1 MTYILKLYSVYT
13 MGSVL
18 PEKVQAEAINT
29 SKKTK
34 NTLDFLP
41 YNSSFFIPCL
51 FIHVLLPFMKRLSTL
66 LLGMVLLSQ
75 PLAAQTP
82 VISSSDILQ
91 KLQKL
96 NTVGSILY
104 VAAHPDDENTRLLPY
119 LTYERK
125 LRTAYLSLTRGDGGQ
140 NLIGKEQGEPLGLI
154 RTQELL
160 AARRIDGAGQYFS
173 RANDFGFSKNPDETF
188 EIWNK
193 DSILADM
200 VWVIRTFKPDV
211 IITRFPTT
219 GEGGHGHHTASAILA
234 VEAFSAAAD
243 PNRFP
248 EQLKYTEVWQ
258 AKRLFWNTFNFGNVN
273 LTSEDQIKLDIGG
286 FNPLLGKSYG
296 ELASENR
303 SMHKSQGFGTAKTR
317 GQTFE
322 YFKQLGGD
330 AVKKDL
336 FENSNTGWSRFPAAA
351 KFTKTIDKLITKF
364 DPLHPE
370 LTVSGLVSLYK
381 QLQALDETDP
391 VLRCWKKEKL
401 KETESLLLSCSGL
414 WMEAYAADYIAIPGS
429 DIVTTVQVLNRNK
442 NLVTLNTIR
451 YIHQDS
457 TLSLALKANELYTFK
472 HTGKLPESLAY
483 SNPYWLNE
491 KHSNGL
497 YRVNDQSLV
506 GKAEND
512 PEVCVTFN
520 VTLQDLNLTV
530 VKPVVYK
537 YTDPV
542 KGEIYRPLEV
552 LPPVTVNLAEKVYVF
567 TDTTAKHIPFIVKAN
582 RANVNGTLYWN
593 LPIGWTA
600 TCEQSSFI
608 LNAKGDEVTIEV
620 LVRPGKNSL
629 DGKILVSLVSE
640 NSPFSKSITR
650 LEYDH
655 IPYQFILSDAE
666 ANLVNINLKTSGKHI
681 GYIPGAGDDVAAC
694 LRQVGYQVTLLTD
707 EVLDKGK
714 LSQYDAIV
722 TGIRAYNIN
731 DRLQVYYNTLMEYVR
746 QGGNLIVQ
754 YNTNNRIGPLLAK
767 IGPHPFTIS
776 RERVT
781 NEQAEIR
788 ILKPEHSVFHFPN
801 EIRNEDFN
809 NWVQERGIYFASEV
823 DKQYE
828 SLLSLNDPD
837 EKPNEGSLIVTKYG
851 KGNFVYTGLVFFRE
865 LPAGIPGAYRLFVNL
880 LSLPKN
886 K

>member
-1 MTYILKLYSVYT
+1 
-13 MGSVL
+13 
-18 PEKVQAEAINT
+18 
-29 SKKTK
+29 
-34 NTLDFLP
+34 
-41 YNSSFFIPCL
+41 
-51 FIHVLLPFMKRLSTL
+51 MKRLSTL
-66 LLGMVLLSQ
+66 LLGLVLLSQ

-82 VISSSDILQ
+82 NVSSSDILQ

-96 NTVGSILY
+96 NTVGSVLY
-104 VAAHPDDENTRLLPY
+104 IAAHPDDENTRLLPY

-160 AARRIDGAGQYFS
+160 AARRIDGAGQFFS
-173 RANDFGFSKNPDETF
+173 RANDFGFSKNPEETF
-188 EIWNK
+188 AIWNK

-200 VWVIRTFKPDV
+200 VWVIRNFKPDV

-243 PNRFP
+243 PKRFP

-258 AKRLFWNTFNFGNVN
+258 AKRIFWNTFNFGNVN

-322 YFKQLGGD
+322 YFKQLSGD
-330 AVKKDL
+330 TVKKDL
-336 FENSNTGWSRFPAAA
+336 FENTDVTWSRFSSTA
-351 KFTKTIDKLITKF
+351 KLSKSIDNIIAKF

-370 LTVSGLVSLYK
+370 SIVNDLITLDK
-381 QLQALDETDP
+381 QLQALSESDAT
-391 VLRCWKKEKL
+391 LRCWKKEKI
-401 KETESLLLSCSGL
+401 KEVESLLLSCAGVWL
-414 WMEAYAADYIAIPGS
+414 EATASDYIAIPGNK
-429 DIVTTVQVLNRNK
+429 IPTTVQIINRSK
-442 NLVTLNTIR
+442 SVITLNNIR
-451 YIHQDS
+451 YTNQDS
-457 TLSLALKANELYTFK
+457 TLSLVLKPNELYTFK
-472 HTGKLPESLAY
+472 HTDKIPLSYPY

-497 YRVNDQSLV
+497 YSVHNQILV
-506 GKAEND
+506 GKAENES
-512 PEVCVTFN
+512 EVNVTFQLSIQDLKLN
-520 VTLQDLNLTV
+520 VT
-530 VKPVVYK
+530 KPVVYK

-552 LPPVTVNLAEKVYVF
+552 LPPATVNLAEKVYVF
-567 TDTTAKHIPFIVKAN
+567 NDTTAKHIPFVVKAN
-582 RANVNGTLYWN
+582 KDNTIGTLQWKV
-593 LPIGWTA
+593 PEGWIA
-600 TCEQSSFI
+600 TCAQPLFR
-608 LNAKGDEVTIEV
+608 LNTKGEEATIEL
-620 LVRPGKNSL
+620 LVRPGKNSVN
-629 DGKILVSLVSE
+629 GKIAVSVVLDQDTL
-640 NSPFSKSITR
+640 SKSITR

-666 ANLVNINLKTSGKHI
+666 ANLVNIQLKTSGKHI

-722 TGIRAYNIN
+722 TGIRAYNTN
-731 DRLQVYYNTLMEYVR
+731 DRLQVYYNALMDYVN

-767 IGPHPFTIS
+767 IGPYPFTIS

-781 NEQAEIR
+781 NEQAEVR
-788 ILKPEHSVFHFPN
+788 ITKPEHPAFHFPN
-801 EIRNEDFN
+801 EIHPEDFN
-809 NWVQERGIYFASEV
+809 NWVQERGIYFASDI

-828 SLLSLNDPD
+828 TLLSLNDPN